1 MLEMELPGKEEKR
14 KSEEKNMDVVK
25 GDMEMIG
32 EKSTEGRRQSEMEV
46 TPERNG

>member
-32 EKSTEGRRQSEMEV
+32 EKKSRREETE
-46 TPERNG
+46 